1 MRHLLLYRFV
11 PGAYPLKRQ
20 PSGISSRPI
29 SRVGPARPKGLRPR
43 ESPIAPGICPTHTH
57 TCLCPYN
64 DGNRQDSVLM
74 TASKEPTVLLALD
87 AGVRETGWAVF
98 KGDEVIESG
107 VTGLSTRRKVEPEV
121 RVSHLLQSLDELT
134 EKWNPKLVALCQPS
148 GINCPVPA
156 LDLLLTSLAEWSA
169 GRDLPQFSYT
179 AQEVRTTIA
188 GHPNASRDQLGYAT
202 MLLLGLIGQG
212 RSTHEWEA
220 IAVGHYHLTRGK
232 QAEAA

>member
-1 MRHLLLYRFV
+1 MLELERPDGLYSR
-11 PGAYPLKRQ
+11 ATKSLK
-20 PSGISSRPI
+20 
-29 SRVGPARPKGLRPR
+29 
-43 ESPIAPGICPTHTH
+43 
-57 TCLCPYN
+57 
-64 DGNRQDSVLM
+64 
-74 TASKEPTVLLALD
+74 TASLDYQLD
-87 AGVRETGWAVF
+87 ARW
-98 KGDEVIESG
+98 S
-107 VTGLSTRRKVEPEV
+107 

-148 GINCPVPA
+148 GISWPVPA

-179 AQEVRTTIA
+179 AQEVRTAIA

-220 IAVGHYHLTRGK
+220 IAVGHYHLARGK

>member
-1 MRHLLLYRFV
+1 MTTS
-11 PGAYPLKRQ
+11 Q
-20 PSGISSRPI
+20 
-29 SRVGPARPKGLRPR
+29 
-43 ESPIAPGICPTHTH
+43 EHTGQE
-57 TCLCPYN
+57 
-64 DGNRQDSVLM
+64 DI
-74 TASKEPTVLLALD
+74 VLLALD

-121 RVSHLLQSLDELT
+121 RVTHLLQSLDELI
-134 EKWNPKLVALCQPS
+134 EKWNPQLVALCQPS
-148 GINCPVPA
+148 GINWPVPA
-156 LDLLLTSLAEWSA
+156 LDLLITSLSNWSA
-169 GRDLPQFSYT
+169 GHDLPQFSYT
-179 AQEVRTTIA
+179 AQEVRTAIA

-232 QAEAA
+232 QAEVA

>member
-1 MRHLLLYRFV
+1 
-11 PGAYPLKRQ
+11 
-20 PSGISSRPI
+20 
-29 SRVGPARPKGLRPR
+29 
-43 ESPIAPGICPTHTH
+43 
-57 TCLCPYN
+57 
-64 DGNRQDSVLM
+64 M

-87 AGVRETGWAVF
+87 AGVRETGWTVF

-134 EKWNPKLVALCQPS
+134 EKWNPKLVALCQLS
-148 GINCPVPA
+148 GINWPVPA

-169 GRDLPQFSYT
+169 GRGLPQLSYT
-179 AQEVRTTIA
+179 AQEVHTTIA

-202 MLLLGLIGQG
+202 MLMLGLIGQG

>member
-1 MRHLLLYRFV
+1 MLELERPDGLYSR
-11 PGAYPLKRQ
+11 ATKSLK
-20 PSGISSRPI
+20 
-29 SRVGPARPKGLRPR
+29 
-43 ESPIAPGICPTHTH
+43 
-57 TCLCPYN
+57 
-64 DGNRQDSVLM
+64 
-74 TASKEPTVLLALD
+74 TASLDYQLD
-87 AGVRETGWAVF
+87 ARW
-98 KGDEVIESG
+98 S
-107 VTGLSTRRKVEPEV
+107 

-148 GINCPVPA
+148 GISWPVPA

-169 GRDLPQFSYT
+169 GRDMPQFSYT
-179 AQEVRTTIA
+179 AQEVRTAIA

-212 RSTHEWEA
+212 RFTYEWEA

>member
-1 MRHLLLYRFV
+1 MLELERPDGLYSR
-11 PGAYPLKRQ
+11 ATKSLK
-20 PSGISSRPI
+20 
-29 SRVGPARPKGLRPR
+29 
-43 ESPIAPGICPTHTH
+43 
-57 TCLCPYN
+57 
-64 DGNRQDSVLM
+64 
-74 TASKEPTVLLALD
+74 TASLDYQLD
-87 AGVRETGWAVF
+87 ARW
-98 KGDEVIESG
+98 S
-107 VTGLSTRRKVEPEV
+107 

-148 GINCPVPA
+148 GINWPVPA

-179 AQEVRTTIA
+179 AQEVRTAIA